1 MISARS
7 APNISRIHHKAAV
20 MEESLASL
28 QWKVDVKEEGGC
40 WEGPHKEASSNKL
53 GGAYQLGGVGIG
65 LVFVAGTGD

>member
-1 MISARS
+1 
-7 APNISRIHHKAAV
+7 